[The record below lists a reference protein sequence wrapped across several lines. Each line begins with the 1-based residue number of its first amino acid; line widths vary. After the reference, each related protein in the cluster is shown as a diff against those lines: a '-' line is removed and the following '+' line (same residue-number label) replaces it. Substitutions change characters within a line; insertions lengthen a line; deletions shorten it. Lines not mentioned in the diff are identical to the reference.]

1 LEERNTMRPTES
13 HSTAPARPL
22 RRLAW
27 LVACI
32 LAGGIVAFIG
42 NAFMA
47 HQAWALAI
55 PAAVAAGW
63 LFVADP
69 TKCDPPSR
77 R

>member
-1 LEERNTMRPTES
+1 M
-13 HSTAPARPL
+13 
-22 RRLAW
+22 
-27 LVACI
+27 ACI

-47 HQAWALAI
+47 HQVWALAI
-55 PAAVAAGW
+55 PAAVAVGW